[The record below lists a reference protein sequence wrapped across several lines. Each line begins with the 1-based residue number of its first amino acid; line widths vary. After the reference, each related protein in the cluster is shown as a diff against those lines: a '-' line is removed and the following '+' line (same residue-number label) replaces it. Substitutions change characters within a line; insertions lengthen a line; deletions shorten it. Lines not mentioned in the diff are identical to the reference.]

1 MRELLFHGPT
11 SGLYDRH
18 LRHTAISVLAIKR
31 SVGHVGGTTGLA
43 PPSDILAAMLFFIGA

>member
-1 MRELLFHGPT
+1 M
-11 SGLYDRH
+11 GLASNAVFLVGDSLSFRYSD
-18 LRHTAISVLAIKR
+18 SPSLAIKR